1 MILKELR
8 KFRRDNSD
16 QPREIKEDIQKTNDQ
31 LEEAEERIVGLEER
45 SQNIESVMAEVLKLQ
60 MQWEERITDQEGR
73 SRQNNNRI

>member
-45 SQNIESVMAEVLKLQ
+45 KKDRKTPKV
-60 MQWEERITDQEGR
+60 
-73 SRQNNNRI
+73 